1 MHFCKLRRSYPFL
14 IAQIL
19 DVSSWQNC
27 KRQTHKHKKRLACLS
42 YWLTDFRSCYECL
55 PGQSRQSANSNPLH
69 YHLAFHQWKVQTEAE
84 PPSIMY
90 RPTPPI
96 LLPHIIMTLMKQC
109 KSDQVESR
117 ENILVTQTCINWR
130 LFLKSSFTTMT
141 FSWQS
146 STCPVKLHIL

>member
-1 MHFCKLRRSYPFL
+1 MEKKTGLHRVCRQSVVIWSKCIFASLDDHIRFLLLRSWMFL
-14 IAQIL
+14 L
-19 DVSSWQNC
+19 DKTAKSKHTN
-27 KRQTHKHKKRLACLS
+27 THKKRLACLC

-109 KSDQVESR
+109 KSIKW
-117 ENILVTQTCINWR
+117 NLVKT
-130 LFLKSSFTTMT
+130 S
-141 FSWQS
+141 
-146 STCPVKLHIL
+146 